1 MSSFESEM
9 MIGACEVV
17 PSPEG
22 VRKRYPGMVV
32 PARVIVIFGAVK
44 SSVSYVWLGHMPG
57 GATVRGCTNKHE
69 VLANQWAAS
78 NNGSDRIFFISV
90 ERGFDGKHKRLRAI
104 RGAEKLLHKE
114 IRKRSLC
121 DRLA

>member
-32 PARVIVIFGAVK
+32 PARVMVIFGAVK

-78 NNGSDRIFFISV
+78 NNGSDGTFLISV
-90 ERGFDGKHKRLRAI
+90 ERRFDVENKRLRAI
-104 RGAEKLLHKE
+104 RGAGKRLHKE
-114 IRKRSLC
+114 IHKPSL
-121 DRLA
+121 